1 MLLLPDDNNGDLIFP
16 SDLCIL
22 GKIFSRK
29 PFNAEAMMATMKKSW
44 NPSKGLEYT
53 AVGDDIFL
61 FKFND
66 LVDKKMVLASCPW
79 SFDGS
84 LLVVSEY
91 IGNIQPSKVKL
102 DHCSF

>member
-1 MLLLPDDNNGDLIFP
+1 MLLLLYDNNGDSTFP

-22 GKIFSRK
+22 GKLFGRK
-29 PFNAEAMMATMKKSW
+29 PFNAKAMMATMKKSW
-44 NPSKGLEYT
+44 NPSKGLEYST
-53 AVGDDIFL
+53 VGDNLFL

-66 LVDKKMVLASCPW
+66 IVDKKKVMARCPW
-79 SFDGS
+79 AIDGS
-84 LLVVSEY
+84 LLFVSDC